1 MNKISSLILFFLLSF
16 FVQAQEA
23 QWQFSQ
29 NRLSATEVELVME
42 IEIPE
47 NFHMYSF
54 DQGPGGPLA
63 AEVTFEY
70 PENVVAKG
78 GLQYDTEPREFF
90 DDIFEV
96 TVRDFEGTVTWRQH
110 FTVPA
115 NSEVTITGSYTY
127 QLCKDNGVCVNPF
140 PEKFSVTIPALQEKD
155 ADEKKRNDK
164 TENKQDTQTDTD
176 KNDNETL
183 SSETSDSKTHPPIE
197 DDNTHNK
204 DTLVTTEPISS
215 ENESST
221 DYEAETQT
229 PWWIFIAGFL
239 GGLLAFLTPC
249 VFPMVPMTVSL
260 FIKKERKIGI
270 RDAIIYGLSIIVIYV
285 GLGLAIT
292 ALFGETALYEMSVNP
307 IFNML
312 FFIIFVVF
320 AISFFGAFEITLP
333 SSWVNKMDQK
343 VDSSSGL
350 LSVFFMAFTLVLVSF
365 SCTAMIIGT
374 LLVESVHT
382 GSVLG
387 PFMGMLGFSVALA
400 LPFTFFAI
408 FPSLLHSLPKSG
420 GWLNTIKVLL
430 GFVELAL
437 ALKFI
442 SMADL
447 AAGWGILPRDLF
459 IAIWIVIIV
468 FAGLY
473 VLGKIKFAHD
483 NDVSYISIPRL
494 LFATTLFSFALY
506 LLPGMWGAPLKPL
519 SGYLP
524 PMNTQTFDLYT
535 PTLRSGNGY
544 QSNTEYTGNKKYA
557 DVLDCPL
564 GLHCFFD
571 YQEGLAYAQKV
582 NKPVLLD
589 FTGKTCANCRDIELN
604 IWSQPEVFSIINNDF
619 VLISLYMDVN
629 HPLPE
634 DEQITEVYQ
643 GREYDIQTLADKW
656 KFFSLQHY
664 KTIAQPLYVVLDAH
678 GNRLMQPVGY
688 DVAQNADT
696 YIQYLQEGIDK
707 FNTQEKS
714 KSIGKDN

>member
-1 MNKISSLILFFLLSF
+1 MNKLSSLILFFLSSF
-16 FVQAQEA
+16 FLQAQEA
-23 QWQFSQ
+23 QWTFSYE
-29 NRLSATEVELVME
+29 RTSDTEVEIVMN
-42 IEIPE
+42 ISVPE
-47 NFHMYSF
+47 QFHMYSF

-63 AEVTFEY
+63 AEVTFDY
-70 PENVVAKG
+70 PDVVQTKG

-90 DDIFEV
+90 DDIFK
-96 TVRDFEGTVTWRQH
+96 TTIRDFEGDFVWRQK
-110 FTVPA
+110 FSVPA
-115 NSEVTITGSYTY
+115 DEEVTITGAYTY

-140 PEKFSVTIPALQEKD
+140 PEKFSVTIPPLQQKQASKESNNTHKATID
-155 ADEKKRNDK
+155 SNTKTVENKSKTDSELNTSASETVDNQVEKKE
-164 TENKQDTQTDTD
+164 TVVA
-176 KNDNETL
+176 NER
-183 SSETSDSKTHPPIE
+183 EADVEKTSDY
-197 DDNTHNK
+197 
-204 DTLVTTEPISS
+204 
-215 ENESST
+215 ES
-221 DYEAETQT
+221 ETQT

-270 RDAIIYGLSIIVIYV
+270 RDAIIYGLSIIIIYV

-307 IFNML
+307 LFNML

-320 AISFFGAFEITLP
+320 AISFFGAFDINLP
-333 SSWVNKMDQK
+333 SSWVNKMDKK

-459 IAIWIVIIV
+459 IAIWIVIV
-468 FAGLY
+468 VMAGLY
-473 VLGKIKFAHD
+473 ILGKIKFAHD
-483 NDVSYISIPRL
+483 NDLSYVSIPRL
-494 LFATTLFSFALY
+494 LFATALFSFALY

-535 PTLRSGNGY
+535 PTLRSGGISQAVDDY
-544 QSNTEYTGNKKYA
+544 EGTKKYA
-557 DVLDCPL
+557 ESLDCPL
-564 GLHCFFD
+564 GLNCFFD
-571 YQEGLAYAQKV
+571 YEEGLAYAQKV
-582 NKPVLLD
+582 GKPVLLD

-604 IWSQPEVFSIINNDF
+604 VW
-619 VLISLYMDVN
+619 
-629 HPLPE
+629 
-634 DEQITEVYQ
+634 
-643 GREYDIQTLADKW
+643 
-656 KFFSLQHY
+656 
-664 KTIAQPLYVVLDAH
+664 
-678 GNRLMQPVGY
+678 
-688 DVAQNADT
+688 
-696 YIQYLQEGIDK
+696 
-707 FNTQEKS
+707 
-714 KSIGKDN
+714 